1 MKHVSSFVL
10 LFFLLAI
17 PAAHADQAKA
27 GRCAATLPPDALL
40 VFNAVQSTPATR
52 RPLRNVLEARVREL
66 VFMDH
71 VSVHAARP
79 AAEAASECLRIAR
92 NCTGE
97 TC

>member
-1 MKHVSSFVL
+1 MSHVNLFVPL
-10 LFFLLAI
+10 LLLLAL

-27 GRCAATLPPDALL
+27 GKCAATLQPEALL
-40 VFNAVQSTPATR
+40 VFNAVRSTPPPQ
-52 RPLRNVLEARVREL
+52 RPLKSVLEARVREL

-71 VSVHAARP
+71 LSIHAARP

-97 TC
+97 PC

>member
-1 MKHVSSFVL
+1 MRHVSPFVL
-10 LFFLLAI
+10 LLFLLAL

-27 GRCAATLPPDALL
+27 GKCAASLQPDALL
-40 VFNAVQSTPATR
+40 VFNAVRSTPPPQK
-52 RPLRNVLEARVREL
+52 PLRNVLEARVREL

-71 VSVHAARP
+71 LSVHAARP